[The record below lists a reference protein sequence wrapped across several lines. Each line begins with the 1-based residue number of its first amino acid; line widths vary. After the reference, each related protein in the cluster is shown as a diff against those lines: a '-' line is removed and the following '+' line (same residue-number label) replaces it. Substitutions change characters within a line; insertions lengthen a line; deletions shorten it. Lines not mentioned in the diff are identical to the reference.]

1 MYKNVL
7 ENIDNISLW
16 PVISFVI
23 FFLFFLGLL
32 WWVFSVDKKFIA
44 DMSNMPLGDETDSH
58 QVTSPEK
65 RAPSPPEVSG
75 WRGAGGEVIMKSTTK
90 NQKV

>member
-7 ENIDNISLW
+7 ENIENIEMW

-32 WWVFSVDKKFIA
+32 WWVFTVDKKFIDEMKNLPIEKSPA
-44 DMSNMPLGDETDSH
+44 NSNF
-58 QVTSPEK
+58 
-65 RAPSPPEVSG
+65 
-75 WRGAGGEVIMKSTTK
+75 K
-90 NQKV
+90 NLHL